1 MTFSGSS
8 PLTRGKPAAGEDR
21 RRRSGLIPAHAGK
34 TAPAA
39 RERCPREAHPRSR
52 GENRMDARSSVS
64 PSGSSPLTR
73 GKLQRRQLPA
83 DHRRLIPAHAG
94 KTPRQWSGSGGGA
107 AHPRSRGENSGRWA
121 SARYTRGSSP
131 LTRGKRPASA
141 PTPTAAGL
149 IPAHAGKTRPISST
163 RQPRPAH
170 PRSRGENELNE
181 LIGFSEQ
188 GSSPLTRGKPAAGED
203 RRRRTGLIPAHA
215 GKTVSI
221 SLLE

>member
-1 MTFSGSS
+1 
-8 PLTRGKPAAGEDR
+8 
-21 RRRSGLIPAHAGK
+21 
-34 TAPAA
+34 
-39 RERCPREAHPRSR
+39 
-52 GENRMDARSSVS
+52 MDARSSVS

-170 PRSRGENELNE
+170 PRSRGENPSTYGDVS
-181 LIGFSEQ
+181 ITP
-188 GSSPLTRGKPAAGED
+188 GSSPLTRGKRPCRQAGG
-203 RRRRTGLIPAHA
+203 RPRGLIPAHA
-215 GKTVSI
+215 GKTL
-221 SLLE
+221 SLPLER